1 MKFLMNQDKNVEK
14 HSYSMS
20 KSSESEIFTLTK
32 KNDKEDITK
41 TVEKISN
48 GWLLSVEIYNTEKG
62 TWKCI
67 KKYFENNPLM
77 ETKEQEEKEKDS
89 KTGMSEFDE
98 NWDILELK

>member
-1 MKFLMNQDKNVEK
+1 MREKNMEN

-20 KSSESEIFTLTK
+20 KSNEKEIFTLSK

-48 GWLLSVEIYNTEKG
+48 GWLLTVDIYNLEKG
-62 TWKCI
+62 GYKCM

-77 ETKEQEEKEKDS
+77 ETEEEEKSESKEKM
-89 KTGMSEFDE
+89 KSEFDE